1 MYKVVK
7 TVQIPQTNEE
17 GTPKHL
23 LVKRGKNNQMLAIP
37 CFQITKEV
45 IATGLSFA
53 EAKKVRFDNKGS
65 DIVKE

>member
-45 IATGLSFA
+45 IATEIGRA
-53 EAKKVRFDNKGS
+53 HV
-65 DIVKE
+65 